1 MMMMQA
7 NMAQMAEVSEARRGE
22 AGRGVPSLVPPGTL
36 SFCGAGTDTCRGE
49 MHLTHPLSPFDP
61 LGHPHPP
68 RSLTVP
74 SSDHTLSPPSPRR
87 LPPPPVRFPTS
98 PPRPLC
104 ADTASDAATRDA
116 SSVTPALPPTR
127 RRGWSSA
134 TRPVR
139 TARRART
146 RNAPRVMSVQRLSL
160 ANRQDRVDFSAS
172 TRTVPTLPV
181 PSDTKTRTGIQSH
194 RQLSPPPKPQRTPR
208 SRRRH
213 QKLKLRSRSRTLPG
227 QITRMGTVTSRWSCR
242 AEVSWMVLST
252 TPGQISPAGT
262 ARGVRD
268 QTASSPTQ
276 LPGSHRNLEDRTH
289 LEEAQ
294 AEHSG
299 SGRRTAWAVE
309 RGM

>member
-7 NMAQMAEVSEARRGE
+7 NMAQMGEMMAKMAEVSEARRGE

-160 ANRQDRVDFSAS
+160 ANRQDRVEPFLSL
-172 TRTVPTLPV
+172 PT
-181 PSDTKTRTGIQSH
+181 
-194 RQLSPPPKPQRTPR
+194 
-208 SRRRH
+208 RRRE
-213 QKLKLRSRSRTLPG
+213 RESNP
-227 QITRMGTVTSRWSCR
+227 
-242 AEVSWMVLST
+242 
-252 TPGQISPAGT
+252 
-262 ARGVRD
+262 
-268 QTASSPTQ
+268 TASS
-276 LPGSHRNLEDRTH
+276 HRR
-289 LEEAQ
+289 Q
-294 AEHSG
+294 SRK
-299 SGRRTAWAVE
+299 GRREVDDDTKSSSSGPAAAHCRV
-309 RGM
+309 R